1 MKKSVLT
8 VLLSLLLSVTAQAQF
23 MDYLT
28 FAALSLTSSTQQVS
42 PGPGSLLGWDCYNPN
57 AAIAYVQ
64 IFDATTG
71 VVLGTTVP
79 NRVIPL
85 NHNTTTGLQAPSPPF
100 GVANGIQA
108 AATTTQSGSTAPV
121 SPVACE
127 FYYR

>member
-1 MKKSVLT
+1 MNKFVLT

-28 FAALSLTSSTQQVS
+28 FATFNLTNGTQQVS
-42 PGPGSLLGWDCYNPN
+42 SGSGPWLGYNCYNPN
-57 AAIAYVQ
+57 AAIVYVQ

-79 NRVIPL
+79 NRFIPL
-85 NHNTTTGLQAPSPPF
+85 APNSPTGLQSPSPTF
-100 GVANGIQA
+100 GAVNGIQA
-108 AATTTQSGSTAPV
+108 AATTTQNGSTAPV

-127 FYYR
+127 FYFR